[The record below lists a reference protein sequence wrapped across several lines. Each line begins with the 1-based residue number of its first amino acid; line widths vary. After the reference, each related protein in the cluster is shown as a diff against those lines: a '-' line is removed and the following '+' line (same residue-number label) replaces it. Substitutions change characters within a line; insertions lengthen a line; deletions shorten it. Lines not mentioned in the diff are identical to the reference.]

1 MLAVRPRKSAYF
13 SGEGI
18 MASKPSAKA
27 WRFLG
32 TRLLWSGLAVA
43 AFASS
48 AAAQV
53 SAWQID
59 PNHSAAQ
66 FSVRHM
72 MISTVR
78 GAFTKMSGT
87 VQYDPAE
94 LSKIVVEVT
103 IDAASVDTRNDG
115 RDKDLRSPNFFDVD
129 KFPNLSFK
137 STHAEAAG
145 PGKIKLT
152 GDLTIHGV
160 TKQVTFD
167 VDGPSPPIKDPRGS
181 LHMGAS
187 ATTVINRKDF
197 GLMWNNM
204 VEGVGAIVSDNVTIT
219 LDVELVHRAAPAGD

>member
-1 MLAVRPRKSAYF
+1 
-13 SGEGI
+13 
-18 MASKPSAKA
+18 MANKPSARV

-32 TRLLWSGLAVA
+32 TRLLWSGLALA
-43 AFASS
+43 ALASS

-66 FSVRHM
+66 FTVRHM
-72 MISTVR
+72 MISNVT
-78 GAFTKMSGT
+78 GSFQKMSGT
-87 VQYDPAE
+87 VQYDPADI
-94 LSKIVVEVT
+94 SKTVVEVT

-129 KFPNLSFK
+129 KFPNLTFK
-137 STHAEAAG
+137 SMHAAAAG
-145 PGKIKLT
+145 PGKIRLT

-167 VDGPSPPIKDPRGS
+167 VDGPTPPIKDARGN

-187 ATTVINRKDF
+187 AATVINRKDF

-219 LDVELVHRAAPAGD
+219 LDVELVKRAAPAGN